1 MSCTRVGRDE
11 VRLDHDLPRREA
23 ALDELLAH
31 ELSERDVTAH
41 PPRPGTEHSVHAQHH
56 CYRTGRAAALPIA
69 GVDGTLARRMKGTPA
84 MNNAR
89 AKTGTIETVATLSGY
104 VTSAA
109 GERLVFSVL
118 LNNYP
123 ESSGARRVFTDD
135 LTVLLASFAGR
146 SQ

>member
-1 MSCTRVGRDE
+1 MSRHRFSNVFRD
-11 VRLDHDLPRREA
+11 
-23 ALDELLAH
+23 
-31 ELSERDVTAH
+31 
-41 PPRPGTEHSVHAQHH
+41 
-56 CYRTGRAAALPIA
+56 ALPIA
-69 GVDGTLARRMKGTPA
+69 GVDGTLAKRMKNTPA
-84 MNNAR
+84 AGNAR

-135 LTVLLASFAGR
+135 LAVLLASFAGR
-146 SQ
+146 SQPQ